1 MQQKIEGDYIYV
13 KGSKEDDAIF
23 RKWRLM
29 KKDRKNGI
37 WYGRISRQLLEKL
50 KKHGGLIP
58 PAKKALAEMDV
69 IQDAVDAERIRPDA
83 EVVALYPFPVKADLF
98 KHQIRAANMAG
109 VIFGVISPD
118 EIKT

>member
-1 MQQKIEGDYIYV
+1 M
-13 KGSKEDDAIF
+13 
-23 RKWRLM
+23 
-29 KKDRKNGI
+29 
-37 WYGRISRQLLEKL
+37 
-50 KKHGGLIP
+50 
-58 PAKKALAEMDV
+58 

-83 EVVALYPFPVKADLF
+83 EVEALYPFPVKADLF